1 MNSYS
6 NTSIYKETIKVIEQI
21 NNILEHSQKNIINK
35 KIQKS
40 LINFTTQLALAL
52 SNDNYKDL
60 NSALDKL
67 NRNFLKINQLLNLSL
82 QFQNIDSKNHLIIQE
97 ALEDLQEK
105 IHNFPVNRK
114 NILILSALLG
124 QGHMSASKAIK
135 EGLESLYGKDY
146 NIEIV
151 DFFDKIGK
159 LLNKA
164 TIKAYEGTTKNY
176 PLIYKAFFE
185 GTDAKWPVQ
194 LLNLV
199 NYPLNAA
206 KLEKFFTNKNPHLV
220 LSVFPIWDY
229 ITSLAIKDISHVK
242 FISLITDSITIHNV
256 WVSGKPSTHI
266 VANIET
272 AANLQKLGAKPDN
285 IKVFG
290 FPVKLTFQN
299 KSNKEKFFTKH
310 QLKPQNKT
318 ILYLPANN
326 INDPIEENVQE
337 IKKKYKDN
345 LNLIIITG
353 RNHELFPK
361 LQHLQSSNIKIIG
374 WTDQMPEFIKNAD
387 IIITKAGGAT
397 VMECIAAI
405 KPMIITDVI
414 LGQEIGNAELIK
426 LHDLGI
432 VLKDANMTITEAIDY
447 IFNNYQRIVKNL
459 SKQSKPEASIKIAE
473 FIHQELS
480 GI

>member
-6 NTSIYKETIKVIEQI
+6 NTSIYKETIKAIEQI
-21 NNILEHSQKNIINK
+21 SNILEHSQKNIINK
-35 KIQKS
+35 KIQKNI
-40 LINFTTQLALAL
+40 LNLTTQLALAL
-52 SNDNYKDL
+52 NNDNHKDL
-60 NSALDKL
+60 NSALEKL
-67 NRNFLKINQLLNLSL
+67 NQNFFKINQLLDLSQ
-82 QFQNIDSKNHLIIQE
+82 QFQQLNSKNYLIIQE
-97 ALEDLQEK
+97 ILEDLQEK
-105 IHNFPVNRK
+105 IHNFPANRK

-124 QGHMSASKAIK
+124 QGHMSAAKAVK
-135 EGLESLYGKDY
+135 EGIESLYGKDY
-146 NIEIV
+146 NIEII

-199 NYPLNAA
+199 NYPLNAT
-206 KLEKFFTNKNPHLV
+206 KLEKFFTSKNPHLV

-229 ITSLAIKDISHVK
+229 ITSLAIKDLSHVK

-256 WVSGKPSTHI
+256 WVTGKPSTHI

-290 FPVKLTFQN
+290 FPVKLTFQ
-299 KSNKEKFFTKH
+299 KEPNKEKFFNKH
-310 QLKPQNKT
+310 QLNPKHKT
-318 ILYLPANN
+318 ILYLPAN
-326 INDPIEENVQE
+326 INDPVEENIQE

-361 LQHLQSSNIKIIG
+361 LQHLQSSNTKIIG

-447 IFNNYQRIVKNL
+447 ISNNYQRIIKNL
-459 SKQSKPEASIKIAE
+459 SQQSKPEASIKIAE
-473 FIHQELS
+473 FLHQELS
-480 GI
+480 